1 MTVGI
6 YMKVELPDVKYTK
19 KQLMSFIKS
28 RAGVISKMTPHNPLR
43 ASKTVN
49 WEWEYGQGRERRK
62 VNGNEIGFDNTLNV
76 IAEVTGVDKDDIL
89 GKRRFVEFVIAR
101 HLLFYLMYNY
111 SYMNLKSIGRS
122 ARTDHTVVIHGTQSI
137 ANKISLNDER
147 VKSLVSK
154 IKEKLKI
161 Q

>member
-62 VNGNEIGFDNTLNV
+62 FNGNEIGFDNTLN
-76 IAEVTGVDKDDIL
+76 IISEVTGVSKDDIL
-89 GKRRFVEFVIAR
+89 GRKRYWEYVLAR
-101 HLLFYLMYNY
+101 HILLYFMYHY
-111 SYMNLKSIGRS
+111 SYMSITAIGRAS
-122 ARTDHTVVIHGTQSI
+122 GRDHTSVIHGNQSI
-137 ANKISLNDER
+137 VKKVSINDPKTLQIIDS
-147 VKSLVSK
+147 V
-154 IKEKLKI
+154 KEKLKI